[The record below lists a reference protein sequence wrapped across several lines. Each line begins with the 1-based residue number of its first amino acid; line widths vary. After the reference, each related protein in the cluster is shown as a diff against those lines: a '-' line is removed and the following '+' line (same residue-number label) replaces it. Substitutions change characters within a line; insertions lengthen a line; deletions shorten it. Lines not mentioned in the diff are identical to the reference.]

1 MCTARPFIMPLLR
14 NMLPDAGCDDQDR
27 RIHCAEVKE
36 RSGHYAEREK
46 RTAGVNAGILVSEA
60 NKKSSLTLFR
70 PAGNIA
76 RSAPAE
82 CGKRA
87 GTGGCS

>member
-1 MCTARPFIMPLLR
+1 MPTARPYIMPLPQDELL
-14 NMLPDAGCDDQDR
+14 NNGCNDKDR
-27 RIHCAEVKE
+27 RI
-36 RSGHYAEREK
+36 HYAEREE
-46 RTAGVNAGILVSEA
+46 RTMSVGAGILKSEA
-60 NKKSSLTLFR
+60 NKKSPRTLFR

-87 GTGGCS
+87 GKGVCS

>member
-1 MCTARPFIMPLLR
+1 MFVTAKL
-14 NMLPDAGCDDQDR
+14 
-27 RIHCAEVKE
+27 KE
-36 RSGHYAEREK
+36 RSGHYAEREE
-46 RTAGVNAGILVSEA
+46 RTAGVGAGILVSEA
-60 NKKSSLTLFR
+60 NKKSPRTLFR

-87 GTGGCS
+87 GKGVCSQRQS